1 MIVTMI
7 EETAFARLET
17 EGRLLN
23 AVHKGPTKVPGRF
36 GFRGEIA
43 LTFQEQ
49 IADEKRPPETS
60 ADQVM
65 AVVQAGEKTFPF
77 IAAYLHSFAYLATFV
92 EVLGDTLS
100 PSGKYF
106 MFCDNIDLL
115 KKYRVEMDGIPFFI
129 LPIDEATVYNELLEL
144 LYLDKSELK
153 KLDTR
158 GKLDRVADTAAKFTA
173 DYPKIAYQ
181 EGLASMEPLR
191 NRNENRPV

>member
-1 MIVTMI
+1 MTTIDDTP
-7 EETAFARLET
+7 FARLEA

-43 LTFQEQ
+43 LTFQAQ

-65 AVVQAGEKTFPF
+65 AVVQDGEKAFPF

-92 EVLGDTLS
+92 EVMGDTLS

-106 MFCDNIDLL
+106 MFCDNIDLA
-115 KKYRVEMDGIPFFI
+115 KKYRVDMSGIPFFV
-129 LPIDEATVYNELLEL
+129 LPIDEATVYNELLDL
-144 LYLDKSELK
+144 LYLDKGELK

-158 GKLDRVADTAAKFTA
+158 GKLDKVADTAARFTA
-173 DYPKIAYQ
+173 AYPQIAYQ
-181 EGLASMEPLR
+181 DGLATMEPVR